1 MTDTLV
7 ALQSSETA
15 ILRGDFVIL
24 FKHGLWHL
32 IGTRLF
38 ESERHII
45 SVHVMTPERAR
56 SALAETPSAKPKSY
70 AELGSMFNAE
80 VRSKVLAQAEDYLPL
95 FRSHAVSLSA
105 GFHADTMQ
113 QIEHTPEKERSLVE
127 AVSHMMKSGDP
138 GLCLY
143 FKPNAV
149 ERSRLTRLRVR
160 TP

>member
-24 FKHGLWHL
+24 FKHGLWYL
-32 IGTRLF
+32 IGTRRF

-45 SVHVMTPERAR
+45 SVHVMSPKSAR
-56 SALAETPSAKPKSY
+56 STLAEAPSAKPKSY

-105 GFHADTMQ
+105 GFHTDTMQ
-113 QIEHTPEKERSLVE
+113 HIEHTPEMERSLVE

-143 FKPNAV
+143 FKPNV
-149 ERSRLTRLRVR
+149 V
-160 TP
+160 